1 MDTTPEPPSDGGNL
15 TEATTMHEPVLRKGY
30 EPNIALEREP
40 PEASEQRCDLATL
53 CDVLGALLEFKGMP
67 SLCCLTSVPRLLLLC
82 FPSVV
87 WIHLRPSGIQLL
99 LEECVPWL
107 RLKLLIPS
115 FHLGPLSRLLHLGS
129 SLPQLHLGA
138 SALQLQWAPSILR
151 LHLGQTSPRLHHG
164 LASCSVSPPLRSVW
178 LCPPSGSTSGPQLLL
193 TPLVPRF
200 LLGWCGSVTAAR
212 FSGVTESHQGST
224 TIGSISIACPYD
236 VEEGFSTMFPP
247 SVDAAVGLLP
257 GWTLGSYIATHA
269 PGSLLAT
276 PSLHFRMDCVVCP

>member
-1 MDTTPEPPSDGGNL
+1 
-15 TEATTMHEPVLRKGY
+15 MHEPVLRKGY

-164 LASCSVSPPLRSVW
+164 LASCSVSPPQVLSCSSPLWYQGSSSDGVAPSRPPGSAVSQSPIRDPPPSAPSPSLVPMMLKRASRPCFLPPSTLRWASFLAGLWVPTLPLMRLVPFW
-178 LCPPSGSTSGPQLLL
+178 LLPPFTSAWTVLFAPDCVCSRPLPRPPPEPCPPSLVGP
-193 TPLVPRF
+193 
-200 LLGWCGSVTAAR
+200 CTA
-212 FSGVTESHQGST
+212 
-224 TIGSISIACPYD
+224 
-236 VEEGFSTMFPP
+236 
-247 SVDAAVGLLP
+247 
-257 GWTLGSYIATHA
+257 
-269 PGSLLAT
+269 
-276 PSLHFRMDCVVCP
+276 